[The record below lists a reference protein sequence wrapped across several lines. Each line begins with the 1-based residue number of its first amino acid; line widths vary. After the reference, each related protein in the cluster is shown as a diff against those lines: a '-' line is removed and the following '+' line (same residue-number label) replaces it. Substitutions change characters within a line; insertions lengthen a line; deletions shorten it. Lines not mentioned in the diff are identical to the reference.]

1 MAGLYKPGLIFT
13 PFHKNWEMHPLN
25 NLEMQTQSSDAYLVP
40 LKPSTMENL
49 TTVGGHLEIFKTCLN
64 CLNSLIRS
72 KHCKSHELNLKSG
85 DSVYLMGGFSK
96 VFVKKDCFLHLRGK
110 TPAHKKHL
118 SVQQR
123 PWKIYF
129 RKNKW
134 KKLLTNFFLLS

>member
-1 MAGLYKPGLIFT
+1 MAGLSKAGLIFT

-49 TTVGGHLEIFKTCLN
+49 TSVGGHLEIFKTCLN

-96 VFVKKDCFLHLRGK
+96 VFVKKDCFLHFRGK
-110 TPAHKKHL
+110 THAHKTF
-118 SVQQR
+118 QQ
-123 PWKIYF
+123 
-129 RKNKW
+129 
-134 KKLLTNFFLLS
+134 SQ

>member
-1 MAGLYKPGLIFT
+1 MAGLSKLGLIFT
-13 PFHKNWEMHPLN
+13 RFHKNWEMHPLN

-49 TTVGGHLEIFKTCLN
+49 TSVGGHLEIFKTCLN

-96 VFVKKDCFLHLRGK
+96 VFVKNDCFLHLRGK

-123 PWKIYF
+123 SWKIYF
-129 RKNKW
+129 RKK
-134 KKLLTNFFLLS
+134 TTACIFCDQGFP